1 MAKYRKLT
9 LDELES
15 LEPEFIEFLVVNG
28 IPADEWKQLKKD
40 ESKADQLIHAFS
52 DVVFEK
58 ILRQIQFLTHYSKN
72 SIKTF
77 KCESDRISLMGV
89 DTDDPEIDLTNDT
102 DIKRFKKSPPKD
114 LKIYKSS
121 KSYHPNRE
129 SELYKMLQQGCQKTD
144 GSMYELLFNATE

>member
-9 LDELES
+9 LEELES

-28 IPADEWKQLKKD
+28 IPADEWEQLKKD
-40 ESKADQLIHAFS
+40 ESKADQLIHSFS

-58 ILRQIQFLTHYSKN
+58 ILRQIQYLTHYSKR

-77 KCESDRISLMGV
+77 KCDEDQIFLVGV
-89 DTDDPEIDLTNDT
+89 DTDDPSIDLTTDT
-102 DIKRFKKSPPKD
+102 DIKRFRQSPPGD

-121 KSYHPNRE
+121 KSYHPDRQ
-129 SELYKMLQQGCQKTD
+129 SELYKMLEQGCQKTD
-144 GSMYELLFNATE
+144 NSLYDLLMNATP